1 MPNNTLRQTLR
12 ARRRALTVTA
22 QHQASMNLVERC
34 TRTTMWQTSHTI
46 SAYIAFDGEIDPQP
60 LIHAAWQA
68 NKQVVLPVL
77 DPKRKGEL
85 LFMHYTPT
93 TQMTTNR
100 FGIAEPV
107 FTPQN
112 TSAISSVDI
121 LFIPLVGFDE
131 AGNRMGM
138 GGGFYDRTLAKIQH
152 FSTPDKSRSPDTTSR
167 PWFIGVAH
175 ACQAVTQLTQASWD
189 IPMDYIITDKNIL
202 SAKAQ

>member
-93 TQMTTNR
+93 TPMTTNR

-107 FTPQN
+107 FTPK
-112 TSAISSVDI
+112 TRLPFHLLI
-121 LFIPLVGFDE
+121 
-131 AGNRMGM
+131 
-138 GGGFYDRTLAKIQH
+138 Y
-152 FSTPDKSRSPDTTSR
+152 FSFR
-167 PWFIGVAH
+167 
-175 ACQAVTQLTQASWD
+175 
-189 IPMDYIITDKNIL
+189 
-202 SAKAQ
+202 